1 MAVHDT
7 ALPSEHTAAAAFA
20 TWRGKLTIPSP
31 SVPMRQMADADFEA
45 ILQAAWTAGWGAR
58 DHLAAAYP
66 LTAA

>member
-45 ILQAAWTAGWGAR
+45 ILQAA
-58 DHLAAAYP
+58 
-66 LTAA
+66 